1 VWAGRGK
8 VGGFEPPHF
17 KRLKWGGTAPLP
29 ASTGRIA
36 RRLFRAC
43 YGPVTSLLS
52 ANYLP
57 VMVLFRALR
66 RFSVNHRKTNGF
78 LRILKAGIASEQG
91 EKGA

>member
-1 VWAGRGK
+1 MGRNGAAS
-8 VGGFEPPHF
+8 GFN
-17 KRLKWGGTAPLP
+17 R
-29 ASTGRIA
+29 SNR